1 MTALLFLLAGCA
13 PQPASIKFDGKP
25 EVVVHTKDAVA
36 VQKATV
42 LDKDGKAIDPQPTLT
57 WKVDPATVAKYDANK
72 VTPVGN
78 GEATVEASTG
88 TVKGTYKFK
97 VAFPDKV
104 EIAGYSAPV
113 GVGATVNL
121 TASVMAGADKVDGQT
136 IAWMSSDETKA
147 KVDASGV
154 VTGVAEGTATITAS
168 AGDLKATQDVTVG
181 AAAAT
186 ADAKPADPK
195 AAGKPEA
202 KPAEVKKEEPKA
214 APVVTPPPGQGKG
227 RNR

>member
-1 MTALLFLLAGCA
+1 MTALLALFLIGCA
-13 PQPASIKFDGKP
+13 PEPASIKFDGKP

-42 LDKDGKAIDPQPTLT
+42 LDKDGKALDPQPTVS
-57 WKVDPATVAKYDANK
+57 WKVDPGTVAKLDGTK

-78 GEATVEASTG
+78 GEASVEAAVG
-88 TVKGTYKFK
+88 TVKGAYKFK

-113 GVGATVNL
+113 GVGATVTL
-121 TASVMAGADKVDGQT
+121 TANVMAGADKVDGET
-136 IAWMSSDETKA
+136 VTWTSSDDTKA

-154 VTGVAEGTATITAS
+154 VTGVAEGTAKIMAA
-168 AGDLKATQDVTVG
+168 AGDLKAEQEVTVG

-186 ADAKPADPK
+186 ADAAAPAAK
-195 AAGKPEA
+195 APAKPE
-202 KPAEVKKEEPKA
+202 EKA
-214 APVVTPPPGQGKG
+214 APAEKAPAPAAVPAPPPGQGKG
-227 RNR
+227 KNR